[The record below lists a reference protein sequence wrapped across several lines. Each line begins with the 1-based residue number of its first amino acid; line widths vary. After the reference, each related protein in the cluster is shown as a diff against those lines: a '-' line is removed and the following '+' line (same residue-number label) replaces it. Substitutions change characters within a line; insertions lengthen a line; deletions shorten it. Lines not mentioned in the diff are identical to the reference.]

1 MQSWIRPNSNPNLIN
16 TEQEHNHFIKIIKS
30 ISDWYYI
37 KYFLYLSS
45 SALKF
50 SILLVVKWSPIAFF
64 TWHGLQHLI
73 TDLLSHLK
81 NWIPWKNHI
90 ISYRYFLITIFHV
103 HVTTSYGLFY
113 GICGCGSP
121 AQNVL
126 PLIKSTAA
134 LAWDILHVM
143 TMFTIPILYMNIVC
157 IYFERNLTEITDN
170 VKKIYNTY
178 EEHFHRTD
186 EGKRTR

>member
-126 PLIKSTAA
+126 PLINCCLGSGYSARYDHVYYSNSVYEYCLYLFWKKSYRNNRQCKK
-134 LAWDILHVM
+134 DIQHLW
-143 TMFTIPILYMNIVC
+143 
-157 IYFERNLTEITDN
+157 
-170 VKKIYNTY
+170 
-178 EEHFHRTD
+178 RTLPQN
-186 EGKRTR
+186 RWR